1 MRIFAIDAKQLESGR
16 KLQRSQQGIQNM
28 NSNTFLASVAV
39 IAVMTGSA
47 YANEIVI
54 DQVGNAVADIKQ
66 EGTGNKAG
74 SRTATANGTAAETQR
89 HRITQGANSTL
100 KLIQSGDGNSFGSR
114 TDGVLG
120 LQVANRGLGVDQ
132 GNGTN
137 SATVSQ
143 LSSGNDIFS
152 LYQFG
157 NNTAT
162 VTQSGANGTAAD
174 RANLIDDIYQ
184 RNAAGGAANS
194 LAVTQTRTDIAYAGN
209 WSNFNRIGFDG
220 TTNQRNGI
228 TQNGA
233 GNAMTINQAG
243 NANYIQS
250 ARQIGDT
257 NVSNISMTGDNNWVF
272 DWGQQGNSNTMTLS
286 VTGDTN
292 RGGTGI
298 GGGARHANDQLT
310 SFRQF
315 GDGNSATMMQN
326 GDKNRIGLGQSGNGN
341 TVGTIMVNGHENQL
355 GILQVGGTNTVA
367 LGAILSDDNSIGV
380 RQIGDTNNAA
390 LASTGAGSSSILFE
404 QLGNANTMSVSLD
417 GFGNGRN
424 GASMTL
430 TDSSTL
436 NRAMH
441 LNYVRTLR
449 IGGGGATLH
458 QKGDG
463 NSIAYNATGDDNLYT
478 MVQDGGSNA
487 IEGATTGNSN
497 EIAVWQS
504 GGGNMI
510 NFDQNGSSNALAI
523 RQGS

>member
-1 MRIFAIDAKQLESGR
+1 
-16 KLQRSQQGIQNM
+16 M
-28 NSNTFLASVAV
+28 NSKTLLASAAV
-39 IAVMTGSA
+39 IAVMAGNVQ
-47 YANEIVI
+47 ANEIVI
-54 DQVGNAVADIKQ
+54 DQAGNAVADIEQ
-66 EGTGNKAG
+66 TGTGNTAG
-74 SRTATANGTAAETQR
+74 SRTATANGTAAATQR

-100 KLIQSGDGNSFGSR
+100 KLIQSGDGNTFGSR
-114 TDGVLG
+114 TDGSRG
-120 LQVANRGLGVDQ
+120 IQHNGRGLGVDQ
-132 GNGTN
+132 LDGTN

-162 VTQSGANGTAAD
+162 VTQSGASGTAEN

-184 RNAAGGAANS
+184 RNAAGGTANS
-194 LAVTQTRTDIAYAGN
+194 LAVTQTRTDIAYTTN
-209 WSNFNRIGFDG
+209 FTNFNRIGFDG

-233 GNAMTINQAG
+233 GNGMVITQTG

-250 ARQIGDT
+250 ARQVGDT
-257 NVSNISMTGDNNWVF
+257 NTSNISMTGNNNWVF
-272 DWGQQGNSNTMTLS
+272 DWAQQGTDNTMTLS
-286 VTGDTN
+286 VTGDDN

-310 SFRQF
+310 SFRQI

-326 GDKNRIGLGQSGNGN
+326 GDRNRIGLNQSGNGN
-341 TVGTIMVNGHENQL
+341 TVGTIMVTGRENQL
-355 GILQVGGTNTVA
+355 GIKQGGATNTVA
-367 LGAILSDDNSIGV
+367 LGAITSDENTFGV
-380 RQIGDTNNAA
+380 RQVGDMNRAA
-390 LASTGAGSSSILFE
+390 LASTGSGSSSILFE
-404 QLGNANTMSVSLD
+404 QLGNSNEMSVSLD
-417 GFGNGRN
+417 GFGNGKN
-424 GASMTL
+424 GAAMAL
-430 TDSSTL
+430 TESSTL

-441 LNYVRTLR
+441 LNYAGNLR

-463 NSIAYNATGDDNLYT
+463 NSLDYNVDGNDNLYT
-478 MVQDGGSNA
+478 MVQDGGSNE
-487 IEGATTGNSN
+487 IEGSTNGNSN

-504 GGGNMI
+504 GGSNLI
-510 NFDQNGSSNALAI
+510 NFDQMGSSNALAI